1 MCSGYTN
8 KTNIP
13 SFVLLKINFVTI
25 IKIIIESN
33 MLNECNILI
42 TFLEMYLLLFI
53 IYEMTISMEVDLN

>member
-1 MCSGYTN
+1 MNSRYTN

-42 TFLEMYLLLFI
+42 TFLEMYLLPFI
-53 IYEMTISMEVDLN
+53 IYEMTISKEVDLN

>member
-1 MCSGYTN
+1 MNSRYMT

-25 IKIIIESN
+25 VKIIIESN

-53 IYEMTISMEVDLN
+53 IYEMTISKEVDLN

>member
-1 MCSGYTN
+1 MN

-42 TFLEMYLLLFI
+42 TLLEKYLLLFI
-53 IYEMTISMEVDLN
+53 IYEMTISKEVDLN

>member
-1 MCSGYTN
+1 MT

-25 IKIIIESN
+25 VKIIIESN

-53 IYEMTISMEVDLN
+53 IYEMTISKEVDLN

>member
-1 MCSGYTN
+1 MNSRYMN

-25 IKIIIESN
+25 VKIIIESN

-53 IYEMTISMEVDLN
+53 IYEMTISKEVDLN

>member
-1 MCSGYTN
+1 MT

-42 TFLEMYLLLFI
+42 TLLEKYLLLFI
-53 IYEMTISMEVDLN
+53 IYEMTISKEVDLN

>member
-1 MCSGYTN
+1 MNSRYTN

-53 IYEMTISMEVDLN
+53 IYEMTISKEVDLN